1 LFFFYVKKEE
11 INLKLE
17 KVKSK
22 KKIIAMVL
30 LILTLFS
37 VVQPVFAV
45 SGSGSF
51 TGGQYDSGIQTTDH
65 TGSVGILIRRLI
77 NLDTG
82 ERMTVFCAEHGTD
95 FETGAIEDGGYYT
108 PTTPELKRACKIAYF
123 GWYSKYGDYVVDGG
137 ILAGDMYNVK
147 MDYVFTQ
154 QYIWET
160 LGQTNATFKDSSIQS
175 QYNSFKATI
184 NQQINDMSRQP
195 SFVGTTI
202 ELEAGETKSIT
213 DTNNVLK
220 DYNSIDKTVN
230 GIRFVHNK
238 GENTITITVNQDCN
252 VENYRVS
259 DTTMKE
265 WGMIKDGTQDND
277 TTIYFTFPEGV
288 QDQLYSLH
296 YNDPVTMSLSL
307 KINLLGN
314 LELSKLNTNGD
325 LVDGAKFRVTGPN
338 NFNQLVTVENG
349 KITLEKIRRGIYTI
363 REESVPYGYLINKE
377 TYTVEVKPNETAT
390 QAIVNSEPVGKITII
405 KRDSETGNVPQ
416 GDATFVDAKY
426 EVYAN
431 EDIYNVAKTKKYY
444 SKGDLVATR
453 TMSEQGTTEDVE
465 ELPLGKYLVKEVVSS
480 KGYLL
485 DRKEYEV
492 DLEYE
497 GQNTPI
503 VSETVTSNEVVKKM
517 EIHIFKSGIDE
528 QSGVVDGLEGAEF
541 TIKLASDVEEA
552 YNKGYSYAEVWN
564 GVDIYGNK
572 VEVDEK
578 RVAEAQKIAPSYEVL
593 TTDSEGN
600 AYSAEKL
607 PYGRYVGKETQTP
620 KDFETAAD
628 FYFTISKDESEVTEV
643 AQKVKD
649 IIINNEQLETY
660 VKLVKKDKDTGKIVT
675 LNNATFQIKAAE
687 DIYDR
692 GNGKILYKK
701 GEVIKQKVGS
711 TVYDSFTT
719 NADNII
725 VPDNSYNNSNDEQG
739 TVTTPLMLEV
749 GSYEISEI
757 LIPKGFLQLEEP
769 VVFKIE
775 GIRDY
780 DKDEQGDYIKTVV
793 IENEQPT
800 GTIIVDKSVAIR
812 EDVDTSLVNTSD
824 MSGIKFKLTAKE
836 DITSPIDGSVIYK
849 AGQEVGTYNL
859 SKEGN
864 LEINDI
870 PMGTYELQEIQT
882 LDGLVLNNKKYEV
895 KFIQKDTVTKIY
907 EENLDIENDTTL
919 VEFSKTDIT
928 GEKELEGAELT
939 VTDKDNNVIDN
950 WVSTNET
957 HKIEGLK
964 VGETYTLKEEYAPDG
979 YVQASEIQF
988 TVENTNEIQK
998 VEMIDKI
1005 VEILKTDV
1013 EGNAIEGVTL
1023 VLTNTK
1029 TKNIVD
1035 KWITTKEAYKVS
1047 GLIEGETYVLHEEE
1061 TIGDYVKAQDI
1072 EFTVTEDKET
1082 QIITMVDKTV
1092 EVTKT
1097 DYVTGEE
1104 IEGAELKIVD
1114 ENGNTVDSWTST
1126 KTPHKVKG
1134 LEEGKTYKLIETLAP
1149 YGYEL
1154 TNEIEFT
1161 VTSDKEVQKIEMK
1174 DMPIL
1179 QTVQLVK
1186 KDSNTNE
1193 VIKDKFTFGLYE
1205 DQECTKLIKT
1215 VDSDKEQGTVTFSD
1229 LRYGTYFIKEESS
1242 PKGYVL
1248 SDKIVKLEIND
1259 QGIFIDGEKVE
1270 KENDKYT
1277 FEFYNTPVD
1286 TPKTGDNSNLALWAS
1301 LLGIATI
1308 TLVGMGVHE
1317 HKKRKINKE

>member
-1 LFFFYVKKEE
+1 M
-11 INLKLE
+11 KLE

-363 REESVPYGYLINKE
+363 REESVPDGYLINKE

-572 VEVDEK
+572 FEVDEK

-812 EDVDTSLVNTSD
+812 EDVDTSLVNISD

-1097 DYVTGEE
+1097 DYVTGEK

-1114 ENGNTVDSWTST
+1114 ENGNTVDSWTSN

-1259 QGIFIDGEKVE
+1259 QGIFIDGEKIE
-1270 KENDKYT
+1270 EENDKYT

-1317 HKKRKINKE
+1317 HKKRKIN

>member
-1 LFFFYVKKEE
+1 M
-11 INLKLE
+11 KLE

-108 PTTPELKRACKIAYF
+108 PTAPELKRACKIAYF

-325 LVDGAKFRVTGPN
+325 LVDGAKFKVTGPN

-363 REESVPYGYLINKE
+363 REESVPDGYLINKE

-485 DRKEYEV
+485 DTKEYEV

-517 EIHIFKSGIDE
+517 QIHIFKSGIDE

-812 EDVDTSLVNTSD
+812 EDVDTSLVNISD

-895 KFIQKDTVTKIY
+895 KFTQKDTVTKIY
-907 EENLDIENDTTL
+907 EENLDIKNDTTL

-1035 KWITTKEAYKVS
+1035 KWITTKEAHKVS

-1308 TLVGMGVHE
+1308 SLVGMGVHE

>member
-1 LFFFYVKKEE
+1 M
-11 INLKLE
+11 KLE

-137 ILAGDMYNVK
+137 ILAGDMNNVK

-154 QYIWET
+154 QYIWEA

-175 QYNSFKATI
+175 QYNSFKETI
-184 NQQINDMSRQP
+184 DQQINEMAKQP

-202 ELEAGETKSIT
+202 ELEAGETKNIT

-259 DTTMKE
+259 DATMKE

-296 YNDPVTMSLSL
+296 YNNPVTMSLSL

-363 REESVPYGYLINKE
+363 REESVPDGYLINKE

-485 DRKEYEV
+485 DTKEYEV

-497 GQNTPI
+497 GQSTPI

-517 EIHIFKSGIDE
+517 QIHIFKSGIDE

-578 RVAEAQKIAPSYEVL
+578 RVAEAQKIAPSYDVL

-812 EDVDTSLVNTSD
+812 EDVDTSLVNISD

-849 AGQEVGTYNL
+849 ASQEVGTYNL

-895 KFIQKDTVTKIY
+895 KFTQKDTVTKIY

-928 GEKELEGAELT
+928 GEKELECAELT

-1035 KWITTKEAYKVS
+1035 KWITTKEAHKVS

-1097 DYVTGEE
+1097 DFVTGEE

-1248 SDKIVKLEIND
+1248 SDKIIKLEIND

-1270 KENDKYT
+1270 EENDKYT

-1308 TLVGMGVHE
+1308 SLVGMGVHE

>member
-1 LFFFYVKKEE
+1 M
-11 INLKLE
+11 KLE

-363 REESVPYGYLINKE
+363 REESVPDGYLINKE

-812 EDVDTSLVNTSD
+812 EDVDTSLVNISD

-939 VTDKDNNVIDN
+939 VTDKENNVIDN

-1259 QGIFIDGEKVE
+1259 QGIFIDGEKIE
-1270 KENDKYT
+1270 EENDKYT

>member
-1 LFFFYVKKEE
+1 M
-11 INLKLE
+11 KLE

-363 REESVPYGYLINKE
+363 REESVPDGYLINKE

-812 EDVDTSLVNTSD
+812 EDVDTSLVNISD

-1259 QGIFIDGEKVE
+1259 QGIFIDGEKIE
-1270 KENDKYT
+1270 EENDKYT

>member
-1 LFFFYVKKEE
+1 M
-11 INLKLE
+11 KLE

-95 FETGAIEDGGYYT
+95 FETGTIEDGGYYT
-108 PTTPELKRACKIAYF
+108 PTTPELKRACKIAYV
-123 GWYSKYGDYVVDGG
+123 GWYSMYGDYVVDGG
-137 ILAGDMYNVK
+137 ILAGDMHNVK

-259 DTTMKE
+259 DATMKE

-314 LELSKLNTNGD
+314 LELSKLNTNGN

-349 KITLEKIRRGIYTI
+349 KITLEKIRRGLYII
-363 REESVPYGYLINKE
+363 KEESVPDGYLINKE

-453 TMSEQGTTEDVE
+453 TMSEKGTTEDVE

-480 KGYLL
+480 NGYLL
-485 DRKEYEV
+485 DTKEYEV

-503 VSETVTSNEVVKKM
+503 VSETVTSNEGVKKM
-517 EIHIFKSGIDE
+517 QIHIFKSGIDE

-675 LNNATFQIKAAE
+675 LNNATFQIKATE

-757 LIPKGFLQLEEP
+757 LIPKGFLKLEEP

-780 DKDEQGDYIKTVV
+780 EKDEQGDYIKTVI

-800 GTIIVDKSVAIR
+800 GTIIVNKSVAIR
-812 EDVDTSLVNTSD
+812 EDVDTSLVNISD

-895 KFIQKDTVTKIY
+895 KFTQKDTVTKIY

-1023 VLTNTK
+1023 VVTNTK

-1035 KWITTKEAYKVS
+1035 KWITTKEAHKVS

-1097 DYVTGEE
+1097 DFVTGEE

-1134 LEEGKTYKLIETLAP
+1134 LEEGNTYKLIETLAP

-1215 VDSDKEQGTVTFSD
+1215 VDSDKEQGIVTFSN
-1229 LRYGTYFIKEESS
+1229 LRYGTYFIKEKSS

-1248 SDKIVKLEIND
+1248 SDKIIKLEIND

-1270 KENDKYT
+1270 EENDKYT
-1277 FEFYNTPVD
+1277 FEFYNTSVD
-1286 TPKTGDNSNLALWAS
+1286 TPKTGDNSNLVLWAS

-1308 TLVGMGVHE
+1308 SLVGMGVHE
-1317 HKKRKINKE
+1317 HKKRRINKE

>member
-1 LFFFYVKKEE
+1 M
-11 INLKLE
+11 KLE

-175 QYNSFKATI
+175 KYNSFKATI

-363 REESVPYGYLINKE
+363 REESVPDGYLINKE

-517 EIHIFKSGIDE
+517 QIHIFKSGIDE

-812 EDVDTSLVNTSD
+812 EDVDTSLVNISD

-895 KFIQKDTVTKIY
+895 KFTQKDTVTKIY

>member
-1 LFFFYVKKEE
+1 M
-11 INLKLE
+11 KLE

-363 REESVPYGYLINKE
+363 REESVPDGYLINKE

-620 KDFETAAD
+620 KDFEAAAD

-812 EDVDTSLVNTSD
+812 EDVDTSLVNISD

-1259 QGIFIDGEKVE
+1259 QGIFIDGEKIE

>member
-1 LFFFYVKKEE
+1 M
-11 INLKLE
+11 KLE

-812 EDVDTSLVNTSD
+812 EDVDTSLVNISD

-1104 IEGAELKIVD
+1104 IERAELKIVD

>member
-1 LFFFYVKKEE
+1 M
-11 INLKLE
+11 KLE

-812 EDVDTSLVNTSD
+812 EDVDTSLVNISD

-1277 FEFYNTPVD
+1277 FEFYNTPVG

>member
-1 LFFFYVKKEE
+1 M
-11 INLKLE
+11 KLE

-431 EDIYNVAKTKKYY
+431 ENIYNVAKTKKYY

-812 EDVDTSLVNTSD
+812 EDVDTSLVNISD